1 MKPLNQI
8 DRKTFINQMVALSG
22 MLMLPGTL
30 LAQPKVKATK
40 ARMNFG
46 LVTYLWGKDWDVPSM
61 IKNMSAAEVYGVEL
75 RVDHAHGVSPAL
87 SKVQRKEVRKMF
99 KDSPVQILGMGTNQ
113 QYDYPDQ
120 TKLRESI
127 ERTVEYIKLS
137 RDIGGSGV
145 KVKPNQFHAD
155 VPRSRTIE
163 QIGRSLNQLARI
175 GADYGQEIRLE
186 VHGNETQEI
195 EVIKDIMD
203 VADHPNATVC
213 WNCNPQDLNGLGL
226 EGNFNLLKDRF
237 GAVTHVREL
246 DDPSY
251 PYADLIRLF
260 VKMDYRGWIMLEGR
274 TDPADKVA
282 AMIQQRKIFEGM
294 VEKALN
300 A

>member
-251 PYADLIRLF
+251 PYADLSRLF